1 MKRIFLLGLA
11 ALMAVSCSK
20 SNTAVIDAQ
29 IDGADAKQILVTKL
43 SVNQLRFV
51 DTLRTDS
58 KGAVTGKIELT
69 EETPNFYY
77 LSYNGRRLVSLVLKP
92 GDKVKVTADTL
103 GRNVTVEGS
112 QESVLM
118 QKYDMDLA
126 AAVSKFESLSS
137 QLGKAMEAKD
147 AKAEAQL
154 NAELSKLYVKHK
166 QNTIK
171 SIMQN
176 PYAIANV
183 QALYQSIMPGLPVFG
198 GENDHFI
205 FQRVHDSLATLYP
218 ESVYVKSLQEQIK
231 AAEDLKLLA
240 GRIEKAE
247 EKSFPNISLPDVNA
261 KNVEL
266 ASLEGKPFILMFWAV
281 ADPNQKM
288 FNNELKEVYNK
299 YKGQGLEIY
308 QVAVDTDKTAW
319 ATAVKEQELPWIS
332 VCDGKGA
339 ASIAVAS
346 YNVTAIPSIFVFDR
360 NGDIVASKNLFSK
373 ENIEAAVR
381 KAIK

>member
-11 ALMAVSCSK
+11 ALMAVSCTK
-20 SNTAVIDAQ
+20 SNIAAIDAH
-29 IDGADAKQILVTKL
+29 IEGADARQIVVTKL

-58 KGAVTGKIELT
+58 KGNVAGKIVLT
-69 EETPNFYY
+69 DETPNFYY

-103 GRNVTVEGS
+103 GKNVTIEGS

-126 AAVSKFESLSS
+126 SAIASFESISS
-137 QLGKAMEAKD
+137 ELGKAMESNDSD
-147 AKAEAQL
+147 AAARL
-154 NAELSKLYVKHK
+154 NADLSKLYVKYK
-166 QNTIK
+166 QSTIK

-176 PYAIANV
+176 PYSIANV

-198 GENDHFI
+198 GENDHFL
-205 FQRVHDSLATLYP
+205 FQRVHDSLVTLYP
-218 ESVYVKSLQEQIK
+218 GSVYVKSLKEQIK
-231 AAEDLKLLA
+231 AAQDLKLLA
-240 GRIEKAE
+240 GRIENAGE
-247 EKSFPNISLPDVNA
+247 ASFPNITLPDINA
-261 KNVEL
+261 KNVDL
-266 ASLEGKPFILMFWAV
+266 SSLEGKPFILMFWTV

-288 FNNELKEVYNK
+288 FNNDLKEVYAK
-299 YKGQGLEIY
+299 YKSSGLEIY
-308 QVAVDTDKTAW
+308 QVSVDTDKTAW
-319 ATAVKEQELPWIS
+319 ATAVKEQNLPWIS

-346 YNVTAIPSIFVFDR
+346 YNVATIPSIYVFDR
-360 NGDIVASKNLFSK
+360 NGDIIASKDLFSK
-373 ENIEAAVR
+373 SRIEEAVR
-381 KAIK
+381 KAIR

>member
-1 MKRIFLLGLA
+1 
-11 ALMAVSCSK
+11 MAVSCSK

-58 KGAVTGKIELT
+58 KGAVTGKIALT

-92 GDKVKVTADTL
+92 GDKVKLTADTL

-112 QESVLM
+112 QESALM

-126 AAVSKFESLSS
+126 AAVSQFESLSS

-176 PYAIANV
+176 PYALANV

-240 GRIEKAE
+240 GRIENA
-247 EKSFPNISLPDVNA
+247 VNA

-346 YNVTAIPSIFVFDR
+346 YNVTTIPSIFVFDR